1 MNLNPSNLGANLS
14 DRGGTA
20 AVAAVDDDFPVFFP
34 VWALDEAEE
43 RTAAEAV
50 AMEAAWDKIENGA
63 TLKGAT
69 CLSSSRFDGIYKPT
83 AKQPFYILP
92 QYIHLQVHLLPYL
105 LQWNHHFLLRISHQH
120 EIEAL
125 IVKHIHHSQA
135 CPVHSNEAFGHNVL
149 YQLLSRSV
157 DGDAVAEIDAVK
169 NGFCADFH
177 GETLGILVP
186 DVSDLAHL
194 FHYAGEEGFDR
205 EGSGGVELSVGEVLR
220 GLMRFK
226 GLEDEDSE
234 EIERAAIFCQ
244 LLAQSLS

>member
-50 AMEAAWDKIENGA
+50 AMEAAVRLVFFMFLEISVFSIRTQFCFVGGSERKCSGKWGNGEGVGIE
-63 TLKGAT
+63 T
-69 CLSSSRFDGIYKPT
+69 
-83 AKQPFYILP
+83 
-92 QYIHLQVHLLPYL
+92 
-105 LQWNHHFLLRISHQH
+105 
-120 EIEAL
+120 
-125 IVKHIHHSQA
+125 
-135 CPVHSNEAFGHNVL
+135 
-149 YQLLSRSV
+149 RSV

-186 DVSDLAHL
+186 DVSDFAHL
-194 FHYAGEEGFDR
+194 FDYAGEEGFDR
-205 EGSGGVELSVGEVLR
+205 EGPGGVEKVGFSSGMGESEGKGVGFERVNRNGFLEGER
-220 GLMRFK
+220 GKPLL
-226 GLEDEDSE
+226 GLKVED
-234 EIERAAIFCQ
+234 
-244 LLAQSLS
+244 